1 MGREGI
7 EQTMQALEGIAVVA
21 KAVREVTRDGKV
33 NTADL
38 PQLFTLLNNA
48 GVIFEGIKGADK
60 IDLVAF
66 DNTDVGVPSKA
77 WFAGDVTATAG
88 ANNLAGALA
97 LAVTDVNG
105 SSQTG
110 SVALG
115 ANEAV
120 FFMYGGNT
128 YALVNDG
135 DAGYSATND
144 VLIKFTGSLDLTE
157 GALSVPTFFA

>member
-60 IDLVAF
+60 IDDEIKDLDGEEAKQLVAK
-66 DNTDVGVPSKA
+66 VVSL
-77 WFAGDVTATAG
+77 V
-88 ANNLAGALA
+88 
-97 LAVTDVNG
+97 
-105 SSQTG
+105 
-110 SVALG
+110 
-115 ANEAV
+115 EAV
-120 FFMYGGNT
+120 
-128 YALVNDG
+128 
-135 DAGYSATND
+135 
-144 VLIKFTGSLDLTE
+144 K
-157 GALSVPTFFA
+157 